1 MVAYAEYI
9 KRLHA
14 DADAIYEIAEEAR
27 SKGFDPKN
35 AVEIPKANDLAD
47 RTQKLLDFLHPRQ
60 TAEQIRELTKEY
72 DGNRE
77 RVAIEIARI
86 VCAESYLY
94 GEIVD
99 CADCGGSGE
108 IKKGNWVSEC
118 YSCGGSGKD
127 MGFKAQIGN
136 SAWRDTMSEFQKQ
149 AQSGLWTLGDD
160 NQFLSELAVYHGVC
174 AGLAVLTE
182 GILVAPLEGVVS
194 ARFIT
199 NGDGSPSLA
208 ISFAEADS

>member
-27 SKGFDPKN
+27 SKGFDPKSR
-35 AVEIPKANDLAD
+35 VEIPKANDLAD

-60 TAEQIRELTKEY
+60 TAEQIRELTKEH

-94 GEIVD
+94 GKIVD

-127 MGFKAQIGN
+127 MGFKDEIGN
-136 SAWRDTMSEFQKQ
+136 SAWRDTMTEFGKQ
-149 AQSGLWTLGDD
+149 VKNVKHS
-160 NQFLSELAVYHGVC
+160 FP
-174 AGLAVLTE
+174 
-182 GILVAPLEGVVS
+182 APKNE
-194 ARFIT
+194 
-199 NGDGSPSLA
+199 
-208 ISFAEADS
+208 

>member
-108 IKKGNWVSEC
+108 IKKEIGCPSAIHAEVRVKIWVSKPK
-118 YSCGGSGKD
+118 S
-127 MGFKAQIGN
+127 
-136 SAWRDTMSEFQKQ
+136 
-149 AQSGLWTLGDD
+149 
-160 NQFLSELAVYHGVC
+160 
-174 AGLAVLTE
+174 
-182 GILVAPLEGVVS
+182 GILHGGTP
-194 ARFIT
+194 
-199 NGDGSPSLA
+199 
-208 ISFAEADS
+208 

>member
-27 SKGFDPKN
+27 SKGFDPKSR
-35 AVEIPKANDLAD
+35 VEIPKANDLAD

-94 GEIVD
+94 GKIVD

-108 IKKGNWVSEC
+108 IK
-118 YSCGGSGKD
+118 
-127 MGFKAQIGN
+127 
-136 SAWRDTMSEFQKQ
+136 
-149 AQSGLWTLGDD
+149 
-160 NQFLSELAVYHGVC
+160 
-174 AGLAVLTE
+174 
-182 GILVAPLEGVVS
+182 
-194 ARFIT
+194 
-199 NGDGSPSLA
+199 
-208 ISFAEADS
+208 